1 MNLVQ
6 RKGIAADV
14 PIVKRL
20 TRCLRSARTCRQKL
34 RTGRNFAF
42 RRCAACREYE
52 RQKFRNLPISETLPT
67 FCQRLDLI
75 EDLQSAFL
83 HSKSACLA
91 IGGVRR
97 RFDGAVVLSSF
108 RRLQHQGAQDIV
120 ELRGET
126 RNISHAAPDQST
138 FAMRAM
144 WRLAD
149 RGRARIAETFSFVA
163 GGAASV
169 DPIAAN
175 ASKDLRC
182 WTESR
187 F

>member
-1 MNLVQ
+1 VNLVQ
-6 RKGIAADV
+6 QKGIAADV

-20 TRCLRSARTCRQKL
+20 TRCLRSAGTCRQKL

-52 RQKFRNLPISETLPT
+52 RQKFRNLPIAETLPT

-91 IGGVRR
+91 IGGAHR
-97 RFDGAVVLSSF
+97 RFDGAVVCRASGGYNTRERRILSNNVA
-108 RRLQHQGAQDIV
+108 RLGTS
-120 ELRGET
+120 LMP
-126 RNISHAAPDQST
+126 APDQST

-175 ASKDLRC
+175 ASKYLRC